1 MAQPFVVFALPRCR
15 TAWLSRFLAYGGWQC
30 GHDELRHC
38 RSLEDVRSWLAL
50 PNTGT
55 VETGAAPFW
64 RMLPENVTAAVIR
77 RPLDEVMASL
87 WRGGLTFDAVKMARH
102 LGAQDAKLRQLA
114 HRRPGVL
121 CTTFAELGTE
131 EGCARL
137 FEHCLPYRH
146 DSSWWQA
153 LAPVN
158 MQVSI
163 PHMRNYFLAHQ
174 PQVDKLRRIAKHEML
189 RAFRRPVE
197 MEGIVFQQETLAQIM
212 PDLDGPAGEE
222 CALLGEAPEAWPELM
237 NIPLL
242 RRLVAGGG
250 LHIMTARSN
259 GRLFGYLV
267 SALGE
272 AFHAHGQIEA
282 EQAWFFADP
291 TWPGLGR
298 KLQHASIEDLR
309 AKGVTRVMMLNLDGS
324 RVGSLYRRL
333 GAKETGQRYV
343 LELR

>member
-1 MAQPFVVFALPRCR
+1 VAPPFVILALPRCR
-15 TAWLSRFLAYGGWQC
+15 TAWLARFLAYGGWQC

-38 RSLEDVRSWLAL
+38 RSLDDVRSWLAQ
-50 PNTGT
+50 PFTGT
-55 VETGAAPFW
+55 VETAAAPFW
-64 RMLPENVTAAVIR
+64 RLIPEGVTAAIIR

-87 WRGGLTFDAVKMARH
+87 WRGGLQFDPVTMAKH
-102 LGAQDAKLRQLA
+102 LGAIDAKLQQFA

-146 DSSWWQA
+146 DSGWWQA
-153 LAPVN
+153 MAPIN
-158 MQVSI
+158 MQVSLT
-163 PHMRNYFLAHQ
+163 MARNYYLAHA
-174 PQVDKLRRIAKHEML
+174 PQLERLRLIARHEML
-189 RAFRRPVE
+189 RQFRRPIVL
-197 MEGIVFQQETLAQIM
+197 EGITFQQETLAQVM
-212 PDLDGPAGEE
+212 PDLGGPAGDE
-222 CALLGEAPEAWPELM
+222 CVALGEAPEVWPQLM
-237 NIPLL
+237 NMPLL
-242 RRLVAGGG
+242 RRLEDGGG

-259 GRLFGYLV
+259 GRMFGYLV

-272 AFHAHGQIEA
+272 AFHAAGQIEA

-291 TWPGLGR
+291 SWPGLGR

-309 AKGVTRVMMLNLDGS
+309 TKGVNRVMMLNLDGS

-333 GAKETGQRYV
+333 GARETGQRFV
-343 LELR
+343 LEL